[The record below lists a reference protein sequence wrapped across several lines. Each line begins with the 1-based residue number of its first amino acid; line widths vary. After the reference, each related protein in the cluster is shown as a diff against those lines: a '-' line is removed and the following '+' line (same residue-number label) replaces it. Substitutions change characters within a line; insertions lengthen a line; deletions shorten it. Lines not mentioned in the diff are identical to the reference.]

1 MVELRDID
9 LLNRPLFT
17 SLVAIA
23 RMFIT
28 STIISTI
35 MSVIDAVGVMLV
47 YMSSRL
53 KKRSMRLKTSMSL
66 S

>member
-1 MVELRDID
+1 MVKLRDID
-9 LLNRPLFT
+9 SLNRPLFT

-35 MSVIDAVGVMLV
+35 MSVIASVGVMSSYMST
-47 YMSSRL
+47 YMSSR
-53 KKRSMRLKTSMSL
+53 
-66 S
+66 